1 MNRGEIKAR
10 LDGIIDDLANI
21 EHTRWAHWQKYLH
34 SKCKRQLDGSLVIP
48 ADLVEQ
54 WQRQIKTPYKSLSE
68 AEKESDRDQVRKY
81 LPTIIAALDR

>member
-1 MNRGEIKAR
+1 
-10 LDGIIDDLANI
+10 
-21 EHTRWAHWQKYLH
+21 
-34 SKCKRQLDGSLVIP
+34 VIP

-54 WQRQIKTPYKSLSE
+54 WQRQIETPYQSLSE